1 MLGEFEEVW
10 VQVGDREWNG
20 SLAVPQG
27 AVGLVIFAF
36 ANGTNSAARD
46 RTVAEALRARGLAT
60 LECDLFEET
69 DDRLDIGLATSRL
82 LALTDWVVNSSRLS
96 HLPIGYV
103 GVGTSAAAVL
113 AAAARRADVIRAVV
127 TRGGRPD
134 LAGDALPIVTAPTLL
149 IAGGHDEDL
158 IELDRA
164 VIEQMTAL
172 TQLAIIPGAG
182 HTFEE
187 PGALDEVIALATEWL
202 VDYFRPQQARVVAA

>member
-36 ANGTNSAARD
+36 ANGANSPARD

-82 LALTDWVVNSSRLS
+82 LALTDWVMKTSRLS

-103 GVGTSAAAVL
+103 GVGTSSAAVL
-113 AAAARRADVIRAVV
+113 VAAARRPDVIRAVV
-127 TRGGRPD
+127 TRCGRPD
-134 LAGDALPIVTAPTLL
+134 LAGDALPAVSAPTLL
-149 IAGGHDEDL
+149 IAGGNDDDQ
-158 IELDRA
+158 IELERA
-164 VIEQMTAL
+164 VVEQMTAL

-187 PGALDEVIALATEWL
+187 PGALDEVIALASEWL
-202 VDYFRPQQARVVAA
+202 VDYLRPQRARVVAA

>member
-36 ANGTNSAARD
+36 ANGANSAACD
-46 RTVAEALRARGLAT
+46 RTVAQALRARGLAT

-69 DDRLDIGLATSRL
+69 DDRLDIGLATNRL
-82 LALTDWVVNSSRLS
+82 LALTDWVLKTSRLS

-113 AAAARRADVIRAVV
+113 AAAARRRDVVRAVV

-134 LAGDALPIVTAPTLL
+134 LAGDALPAVAAPTLL
-149 IAGGHDEDL
+149 IAGAKDDEL
-158 IELDRA
+158 IELERA

-182 HTFEE
+182 HLFED
-187 PGALDEVIALATEWL
+187 PRAVDEVVALAMEWL
-202 VDYFRPQQARVVAA
+202 VDHFRPQQARVVAA